1 MAMDPGMQGGGA
13 PVPPEGGGGAPMP
26 PGEDEGGGPLTQ
38 MIVQTDQALSQIAQV
53 LAKASPQA
61 ARALMQINQQYRDI
75 IQGVMSGQDGG
86 GAPEQGGD
94 QMAPPET
101 QGKASMMAY

>member
-1 MAMDPGMQGGGA
+1 MAMDPNMQGGGA
-13 PVPPEGGGGAPMP
+13 PVPAEGGAPMP

-61 ARALMQINQQYRDI
+61 ARALMAINEQYRQI
-75 IQGVMSGQDGG
+75 IQGVMSGQGG
-86 GAPEQGGD
+86 GAPEQGD